1 MLRASSAPP
10 AKPPNGLWLDISPPL
25 GPPHAGAALGPQSG
39 QGLWLAPGQTQT
51 LQAQGSRR
59 YRLGLR
65 SKPIPTEALT
75 PTEQPVLV
83 LRHGADLWLSNAQ
96 AAILVLNGFFA
107 TPDNHLEIELGDL
120 SWRLDGLA
128 TGQPMAGSDAQMMYW
143 HGQAA
148 AWPDAFNVSTAE
160 GGFELHKTQWQAAP
174 VPAPEAQA
182 AASNAAT
189 NAATVTSA
197 EAASATSAATSSAAT
212 LTSAEAAASSAAAEA
227 ASAASAATTQAAGT
241 AAAATGTAASP
252 SATWPTTPAPSA
264 KSP

>member
-1 MLRASSAPP
+1 MLRASAAPP
-10 AKPPNGLWLDISPPL
+10 AKPHNGLWLDISPPL

-83 LRHGADLWLSNAQ
+83 LPHGADLWLSNAQ

-120 SWRLDGLA
+120 SSRLDGLA
-128 TGQPMAGSDAQMMYW
+128 TGQPIELPALVAQLDLQKVVGCGKNAIEHQAGGLGIGQPEVFAMAQHQ
-143 HGQAA
+143 HGLFGRDQ
-148 AWPDAFNVSTAE
+148 PFTSSGFVS
-160 GGFELHKTQWQAAP
+160 Q
-174 VPAPEAQA
+174 AQA
-182 AASNAAT
+182 VAPFALGLEGLGLARRQQKALAAVGT
-189 NAATVTSA
+189 WRHTGWGRPQRRRYLEPQTIVG
-197 EAASATSAATSSAAT
+197 
-212 LTSAEAAASSAAAEA
+212 LGGRDC
-227 ASAASAATTQAAGT
+227 AG
-241 AAAATGTAASP
+241 GRRRG
-252 SATWPTTPAPSA
+252 WRLVF
-264 KSP
+264 